1 LQFFTRTAWWLI
13 PAVWVPVVIKIAMA
27 AYKQGVWLSATPFTM
42 AAGAFIWTF
51 VEYLLHRYVF
61 HMKTSGYW

>member
-1 LQFFTRTAWWLI
+1 
-13 PAVWVPVVIKIAMA
+13 VWVPVVIKIAMA